1 MTFIIYI
8 FFKYI
13 DPHGEDVLLAQGL
26 DQLHNK
32 LGYSLFEE
40 ENHSP
45 VNVDDDDW
53 LMRDLSGNFKKMF
66 DHLKQNKK

>member
-1 MTFIIYI
+1 MTFIN
-8 FFKYI
+8 FLKT

-53 LMRDLSGNFKKMF
+53 LMRDLSGNFFKAFMF
-66 DHLKQNKK
+66 